1 MGTQRKRKMK
11 DLSRESVEDV
21 CTHFRSPHIA
31 RKYGHKIYSDYQD
44 PYLSAMQRALSVDSR
59 TEYDSSP
66 PPPVPVRP
74 SRGCDEVKSRKQAM
88 SWQEGDYQLY
98 CKSLSHSTADQH
110 NRDLIRKTKSWR
122 SAPPSSVK
130 VTSGDKNNQFRF
142 SEIPKIFIYHSS
154 TLKNYFK
161 SWN

>member
-44 PYLSAMQRALSVDSR
+44 PYLSAMQRALSVDST

-74 SRGCDEVKSRKQAM
+74 SRGCDEVKSGNQAM
-88 SWQEGDYQLY
+88 SWQEGDYQLLQVPLTLH
-98 CKSLSHSTADQH
+98 CRHTKQRFDKKDQV
-110 NRDLIRKTKSWR
+110 L
-122 SAPPSSVK
+122 
-130 VTSGDKNNQFRF
+130 
-142 SEIPKIFIYHSS
+142 
-154 TLKNYFK
+154 
-161 SWN
+161 